1 MIKFFGR
8 IDLGHEGKRY
18 FLKCARKIQGAKV
31 KEEFLRINLI
41 FFFFFKGGFVK
52 SQRLYQAQSAPAQDF
67 GNNATLTDKTI

>member
-8 IDLGHEGKRY
+8 IGLGHEGKRY

-41 FFFFFKGGFVK
+41 FFFF
-52 SQRLYQAQSAPAQDF
+52 
-67 GNNATLTDKTI
+67 